1 MNTQLNE
8 YPKFDQ
14 MLIELEKTAPQGWIV
29 SDEYH
34 FIGVNHP
41 ALTDEQFISF
51 GNVNGCFGF
60 NDTNADTVCGDMEN
74 IYEPAEIAQSFWDQM
89 KEFYPALFG
98 GN

>member
-1 MNTQLNE
+1 
-8 YPKFDQ
+8 
-14 MLIELEKTAPQGWIV
+14 
-29 SDEYH
+29 
-34 FIGVNHP
+34 
-41 ALTDEQFISF
+41 
-51 GNVNGCFGF
+51 VNGCFGF